1 MRQSD
6 KVNLPFFSMATL
18 WFLSLDW
25 SGTLRVIMLLLIR
38 RAVAACSAPEP
49 SHYSGMQWKMTT
61 KLIP

>member
-38 RAVAACSAPEP
+38 NAVAACHHTILACNEKWLPNWYLRP
-49 SHYSGMQWKMTT
+49 
-61 KLIP
+61 